1 MKAPFFAISCAVLTA
16 TAFSQDIAPKD
27 SERDPLLSALSE
39 GLDDEE
45 GGPSV
50 TVDLRATAPPMV
62 PPASEAP
69 VLVTGKPLEEG
80 EAEPAPAEAELPPP
94 VPEPEGVT
102 VNVEP
107 GTGGHGA
114 IDAKSVKLLA
124 PFPARPLAHPPAGW
138 RLEHPKEVPPFT
150 REVPLSNGTRI
161 QLSIRP
167 HLLVP
172 DADGARV
179 IAVKEPG
186 FEPEKR
192 YAQTGTMSAVL
203 SSSIEQLDGEARQMS
218 EAVDRLE
225 QLLGS
230 LPAPEAPPRANP
242 VPTPAPN
249 RKPIR

>member
-1 MKAPFFAISCAVLTA
+1 MKAPLFAISCAVLAA
-16 TAFSQDIAPKD
+16 TSLAQDIAPKD

-39 GLDDEE
+39 GLDDE

-50 TVDLRATAPPMV
+50 SVDIRSTAPPLV
-62 PPASEAP
+62 PPSSEEP
-69 VLVTGKPLEEG
+69 VLVTGKSPEEG
-80 EAEPAPAEAELPPP
+80 GPEVPPEGLEPLQAQA
-94 VPEPEGVT
+94 PEGVT

-107 GTGGHGA
+107 GSGGHGA
-114 IDAKSVKLLA
+114 VDAKSVKLLA
-124 PFPARPLAHPPAGW
+124 PFPAKPLSHPPTGW
-138 RLEHPKEVPPFT
+138 RLEHPKDVPAFT

-179 IAVKEPG
+179 ISVKEPG

-203 SSSIEQLDGEARQMS
+203 SSSIEQLDTEARQMS
-218 EAVDRLE
+218 EAIDRLE

-230 LPAPEAPPRANP
+230 LPAAEAPPRANP

-249 RKPIR
+249 RKPNR

>member
-1 MKAPFFAISCAVLTA
+1 MKAPLFAISCAAIAAVALA
-16 TAFSQDIAPKD
+16 QDIAPKD

-39 GLDDEE
+39 GLDEE

-50 TVDLRATAPPMV
+50 TVDIRSTAQPMV
-62 PPASEAP
+62 PAAPDEP
-69 VLVTGKPLEEG
+69 VLVTGKPPEEG
-80 EAEPAPAEAELPPP
+80 AEAGTEGE
-94 VPEPEGVT
+94 VPEPPPTQAPEGVV

-107 GTGGHGA
+107 GTGGTGA
-114 IDAKSVKLLA
+114 VDAKSVKLLA
-124 PFPARPLAHPPAGW
+124 PFAAKPLSHPPAGW
-138 RLEHPKEVPPFT
+138 RLEHPKEVPPFNQ
-150 REVPLSNGTRI
+150 EVTLKNGTRM

-167 HLLVP
+167 HLVVP

-203 SSSIEQLDGEARQMS
+203 SSSIDQLDSEARQMS
-218 EAVDRLE
+218 EAIDRLE

-230 LPAPEAPPRANP
+230 LPAPEAPAPRANP

-249 RKPIR
+249 RKPQR